1 MMVYIYVS
9 LKSKLKKMD
18 KVSKSKR
25 YLEVQMWLHN
35 LLCGLR
41 IEFSS
46 EIESFEIYFSH
57 HAFFFTW
64 FCFSLEIFLLS

>member
-25 YLEVQMWLHN
+25 FLEVQMWLHN

-46 EIESFEIYFSH
+46 EIESFEIYF
-57 HAFFFTW
+57 
-64 FCFSLEIFLLS
+64 